1 MIDYSVGKRIDFQ
14 YTTFILPA
22 AQHFLLYYICSHNF
36 FLCSGDRGKPMISEL
51 RRARRHVEFLPIRV
65 TVLHGPSGKVKA
77 GPFSTR
83 IINFS
88 QTGVCLFMSQVM
100 RDRFH
105 IFYSTRE
112 DNSLILQL
120 AINIQPDFHFKISAV
135 PIWLNRFKQGEIRA
149 FKMGVDFLTN
159 PEGEQ
164 IKKLQAAMA
173 GKQKKRGEWWTAHT
187 LRAARM
193 FSVFLFSGR

>member
-1 MIDYSVGKRIDFQ
+1 
-14 YTTFILPA
+14 
-22 AQHFLLYYICSHNF
+22 
-36 FLCSGDRGKPMISEL
+36 MISEL
-51 RRARRHVEFLPIRV
+51 RRAKRHVDFLPIRV
-65 TVLHGPSGKVKA
+65 TVLHGSSGKIKA

-88 QTGVCLFMSQVM
+88 KTGACLFMSQVM

-112 DNSLILQL
+112 DSSLVLQL
-120 AINIQPDFHFKISAV
+120 AINIQPDIHFKISAMPV
-135 PIWLNRFKQGEIRA
+135 WLDRFEQGEIRA

-159 PEGEQ
+159 PNGEQ
-164 IKKLQAAMA
+164 MKKLQEAMA
-173 GKQKKRGEWWTAHT
+173 GKQKKRGEWWTAHS

-193 FSVFLFSGR
+193 FSFFLFPGR